1 MTDDSTRFYATCAHF
16 YDGDYE
22 AAGYDHDIELYV
34 EAARRAGGPVL
45 ELGCGTGRILLPT
58 ARAGVSIVGVDSS
71 TAMLDRLAGHL
82 AAESAEVRKAVRTAL
97 ADVRTLELGER
108 FPLVTAPFRVMQH
121 LVERDDQRAFL
132 AAVLRH
138 LAPGGEFLFD
148 CFQPDYESIGAP
160 PHMSVDIE
168 RTDLESGRLIRR
180 VARADHSPEEQT
192 FVVHLEWM
200 LGETDAP
207 DYEEKITETVLRWY
221 TLGELELLLEV
232 AGFEIVE
239 VFGHFDGTPF
249 GPGASDQIV
258 RARRRE
264 SP

>member
-1 MTDDSTRFYATCAHF
+1 VTDDSTPFYATCAHF

-22 AAGYDHDIELYV
+22 AAGYDHDIDFYV

-58 ARAGVSIVGVDSS
+58 ARAGVPIVGVDSS
-71 TAMLDRLAGHL
+71 SAMLDRLAGHL
-82 AAESAEVRKAVRTAL
+82 ETEPAEVRDRIRTAL
-97 ADVRTLELGER
+97 ADVRTLDLGER
-108 FPLVTAPFRVMQH
+108 FSLVTAPFRVMQH
-121 LVERDDQRAFL
+121 LVERADQRAFL
-132 AAVLRH
+132 AAVSRH
-138 LAPGGEFLFD
+138 LAPDGEFVFD
-148 CFQPDYESIGAP
+148 CFQPDFEAIASP

-180 VARADHSPEEQT
+180 VARAEHTPEDQT
-192 FVVHLEWM
+192 FTVHLEWM

-207 DYEEKITETVLRWY
+207 NFEERSTETELRWY
-221 TLGELELLLEV
+221 TLGELELLLEL

-239 VFGHFDGTPF
+239 AFGHFDGTPF

-258 RARRRE
+258 RARRRC
-264 SP
+264 